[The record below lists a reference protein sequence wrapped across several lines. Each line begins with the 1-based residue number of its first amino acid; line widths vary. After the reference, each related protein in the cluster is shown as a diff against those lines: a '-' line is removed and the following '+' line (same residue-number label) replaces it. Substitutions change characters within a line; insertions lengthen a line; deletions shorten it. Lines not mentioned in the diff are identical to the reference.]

1 MEHLPIQSRFG
12 DPAIGIIEE
21 GSGFGSRATGRDL
34 RDIEPIGCLVI
45 GKREGEVGSGGK
57 ATGGIVK

>member
-21 GSGFGSRATGRDL
+21 GGGFGFQAIGRGL
-34 RDIEPIGCLVI
+34 RDRKPIGCLAI

-57 ATGGIVK
+57 ATGATDS